1 MADASGT
8 DLRERVVEAK
18 NGGRKPSPEEI
29 AAHTASLVGFHYT
42 VDDYYEIGREE
53 IRKHAMAVQDAHP
66 THWSEEGAKAYG
78 HDTLIAAPTYV
89 SVLGIIAQ
97 RKLFEDFVT
106 GYDMWQIMQTDQR
119 LVYHQPMKVGD
130 RLICDVSLESFRHV
144 TSPEVIDLMVTKNV
158 IWNQCDEPVMTT
170 WTSLAARPGLE
181 VDPELEASLDH
192 VMMKIDKIGDPGHTV
207 TAPAGRYELP
217 DPTQTPKAY
226 GAIDFDTLSVGQ
238 ELEPKRYLLTRGNL
252 ANYAGVAGDPN
263 PIHFSDHVVSA
274 AGMDDVVAH
283 GMQTMGLGA
292 SFISEFIGDPAAFCE
307 YNVRFTSPVY
317 VPADDSAAVDFSG
330 KVKSLDPETRR
341 GTIAITAKQG
351 DRRIFGRAQAV
362 IQFN

>member
-1 MADASGT
+1 MSDVSATRDRIDDADTGAPA
-8 DLRERVVEAK
+8 AK
-18 NGGRKPSPEEI
+18 MTPEEI
-29 AAHTASLVGFHYT
+29 AAHTQTLVGFHYT

-53 IRKHAMAVQDAHP
+53 VRKHAMAVQDAHP
-66 THWSEEGAKAYG
+66 THWSEEGARSYG
-78 HDTLIAAPTYV
+78 HETLIAAPTYV

-97 RKLFEDFVT
+97 RRLFEDVIT

-144 TSPEVIDLMVTKNV
+144 SSPEMIDLMVTKNV
-158 IWNQCDEPVMTT
+158 IWNQHDEPVMTT
-170 WTSLAARPGLE
+170 WTSLAARPGMD

-192 VMMKIDKIGDPGHTV
+192 VMMKIDAIGEPGHTV
-207 TAPAGRYELP
+207 EPQAGRYELP
-217 DPTQTPKAY
+217 DPTQSPGAY
-226 GAIDFDTLSVGQ
+226 GAIDFDTLEKGQ
-238 ELEPKRYLLTRGNL
+238 ELPAKRYLLTRGNL
-252 ANYAGVAGDPN
+252 SNYAGVAGDPN
-263 PIHFSDHVVSA
+263 PIHFSDHVIQA

-317 VPADDSAAVDFSG
+317 VPANDSAAVDFSG

>member
-8 DLRERVVEAK
+8 DLRERDVEAK

-158 IWNQCDEPVMTT
+158 IWNQYDEPVMTT

-226 GAIDFDTLSVGQ
+226 GAIDFDILSVGQ